1 MSILIVDDSP
11 DQHRLL
17 RSILSQEGHTDIV
30 AVDCA
35 QAAFSLLSLEN
46 VDPPVPIDLILL
58 DIHMPD
64 LNGITACRH
73 IKKQHHLRDIPI
85 IMVTGANNS
94 DNLNEA
100 FSAGAMDYIAKPVNP
115 IDLLARVG
123 SALTLKRERDCR
135 REREADLRRSNEKLQ
150 QALKEVRVLRGLI
163 SICSSCKNIR
173 NDGGFWQRLEEY
185 LCEHSEAQFT
195 HGICESCIKKLY
207 PGVHRN

>member
-11 DQHRLL
+11 DQHNLL
-17 RSILSQEGHTDIV
+17 RAILTEEGHADIMM
-30 AVDCA
+30 VDCA
-35 QAAFSLLSLEN
+35 QAALSMLSRDSGGPS
-46 VDPPVPIDLILL
+46 VSVDLILL

-64 LNGITACRH
+64 LDGITTCKR
-73 IKKQHHLRDIPI
+73 IKQQDHLRDIPV
-85 IMVTGANNS
+85 IMVTGTNNS

-100 FSAGAMDYIAKPVNP
+100 FSAGAIDYITKPVKP

-135 REREADLRRSNEKLQ
+135 REREADLRHSNEELQ
-150 QALKEVRVLRGLI
+150 QALMEVRVLRGLI

-207 PGVHRN
+207 PGVRRN